1 MRIPRTNLSIKQSD
15 SSKQLCT
22 INDARVTIIV
32 ELKDDMSDAPDSDS
46 SMPESTVPTLESR
59 PPLLPSSVDND
70 YKCTTNTI
78 TESCVCYISNSTTA
92 PANTRTCQT
101 YFNIPLNLHSF
112 IQVICWEAGVWF
124 PALNNFCHSFLCSDV
139 LFSATFVSSGHS
151 GAFFSYLL

>member
-1 MRIPRTNLSIKQSD
+1 
-15 SSKQLCT
+15 
-22 INDARVTIIV
+22 
-32 ELKDDMSDAPDSDS
+32 MSDAPDSDS

-70 YKCTTNTI
+70 YKCTTITI

-101 YFNIPLNLHSF
+101 YFNIPVNLHSF
-112 IQVICWEAGVWF
+112 IHLICWEAGVWF

-139 LFSATFVSSGHS
+139 LFSATYFRFIRYLSRCILFLPAV
-151 GAFFSYLL
+151 AFPLILPSIISCSNDSCLSICPIHTFAFSHCV